1 MVEGATMRK
10 TSASTLL
17 IVCMLGFASL
27 FFGCNDVIE
36 TMAQVQLTVRMDDH
50 QIPLSS
56 SFTLY
61 GTKQGSRTTIE
72 KQLGALNETTLLPL
86 EPGVW
91 DLRVEARV
99 GGILKGTGATAV
111 AIKAGKQASAII
123 DLSYEYDVTFDA
135 NGGSS
140 PSITGKDVVYDAQ
153 YGPLASTSKVGY
165 TFLGWYTAAVG
176 GTKVEESTKFTQTSN
191 QTLYAHWQANTYTVT
206 FDVQSGSGGTSET
219 SATYDSSLTPSL
231 SAPSRVG
238 YTFGGYYD
246 QVSGQG
252 IQYYDASMNGQRTW
266 DKAGAATLYAKWTAT
281 ITFDGDGATTSA
293 NPSTRQIIDTQSTD
307 TLGSAMPQ
315 DPQRSGYSFA
325 GWYTQQEGNGTE
337 FTGSSEVTGSQTVY
351 AKWTSTVTFD
361 SQAADTAATP
371 SSYTITETSV
381 SDTLSQLPTDPV
393 KNGYTFAGWYTA
405 VSGGGDAFTT
415 SSEVAGNRTVYAKW
429 TALVTYDVSDA
440 TTAPNP
446 TTKTIVYSSGN
457 DTVQSL
463 PTEPQKTRYVFTGWY
478 TAANGGGTSF
488 TADTLVTGHITVY
501 PRWASQVTFD
511 SRSADTDASPSSKL
525 VYQTSGCDKVGTLPA
540 DPIRAGYTFDHW
552 YTAANGSGSLVSSDT
567 QVAGEVTFYAKW
579 NANTDTP
586 YTVEHYQQPVSGSD
600 YVKVD
605 TDTLS
610 GTTDTLAT
618 AIAKTS
624 YTGLAENST
633 HPGRVASGNIAG
645 NGSLVLKLYY
655 DRTLHTVQFDAN
667 EGSSVADIT
676 NIRYGATIG
685 APDEPTRTGYTF
697 GGWYKENTL
706 NTLHNFTTDTITAD
720 TTLYAKWT
728 ANSYTVSFDKQEG
741 NGGSDYVEAS
751 YAAAMPDANKP
762 VRAGYTFTGYYDATT
777 GGNQYYDASM
787 ASVRSW
793 DKAGNTDLYARWTAN
808 TDTPYT
814 VKHYQQP
821 VSGSDYVKV
830 DTDTLSGTTDTLAT
844 AIAKTSYTG
853 FAENSTHP
861 ERVASGNI
869 AGNGSLVLKLYYDR
883 TLHTVQFDAN
893 EGSSVA
899 DITNIR
905 YGATIGAPDEPTRT
919 GYTFGGWYKENTLNT
934 LYNFTTDTITADT
947 TLYAKWDANTYTVS
961 FDAEGGEA
969 VTSMD
974 VTYDET
980 YGTLPTTSRT
990 GYTFVNWMTGDNG
1003 TGSEVTAG
1011 TKVTITDDAILYA
1024 KWGAD
1029 TYTVSFDAEGGD
1041 AVTSMDVTYDE
1052 TYGTLPTT
1060 SRSGYTF
1067 VNWMTGDNGTGSEV
1081 TEGTKVT
1088 ITADATLYAKWDA
1101 NTDTPYTVEHYQQP
1115 VSGSDYVKVDTDT
1128 LSGTTDTLA
1137 TALAKT
1143 SYTGFAENS
1152 THPGRVASGNIAGN
1166 GSLVLKLYYDR
1177 TLHTVQFDAN
1187 EGSSVA
1193 DITNIRYGATIGT
1206 PIEPTRTG
1214 YTFGGWYKEN
1224 TLNTLHNFTTDTITA
1239 DTTLYA
1245 KWHPD
1250 STVTF
1255 NSNGGSSVDSLTS
1268 VPYNTKITAPTEPT
1282 KSMQVFVGWSKDEDT
1297 TTPWYFTEDTV
1308 KQDITLYAKWR
1319 DYQVRDIGPAGGY
1332 IFYDDEADGVDD
1344 IPDARYLEAAPASTN
1359 TSGINWGI
1367 TGPLGTLKALG
1378 EGENN
1383 TAILVGLKG
1392 SGSYYP
1398 AGFCNNLQISHNGV
1412 TFTDWFLPSI
1422 EELELMERQLYQYGL
1437 GGFNTT
1443 SYWSSS
1449 ETEDGRS
1456 VYARAFRINPVSW
1469 GASKWHPDDDYI
1481 NIRAIRA
1488 F

>member
-56 SFTLY
+56 NFTLY

-99 GGILKGTGATAV
+99 GGILKDTGATAV
-111 AIKAGKQASAII
+111 TIKAGKQASAII

-153 YGPLASTSKVGY
+153 YGPLATTSKVGY
-165 TFLGWYTAAVG
+165 TFLGWYTAASG

-525 VYQTSGCDKVGTLPA
+525 VYQTSGSDKVGSLPA
-540 DPIRAGYTFDHW
+540 DPIRAGYSFDHW

-579 NANTDTP
+579 N
-586 YTVEHYQQPVSGSD
+586 
-600 YVKVD
+600 
-605 TDTLS
+605 
-610 GTTDTLAT
+610 
-618 AIAKTS
+618 
-624 YTGLAENST
+624 
-633 HPGRVASGNIAG
+633 
-645 NGSLVLKLYY
+645 
-655 DRTLHTVQFDAN
+655 
-667 EGSSVADIT
+667 
-676 NIRYGATIG
+676 
-685 APDEPTRTGYTF
+685 
-697 GGWYKENTL
+697 
-706 NTLHNFTTDTITAD
+706 
-720 TTLYAKWT
+720 
-728 ANSYTVSFDKQEG
+728 
-741 NGGSDYVEAS
+741 
-751 YAAAMPDANKP
+751 
-762 VRAGYTFTGYYDATT
+762 
-777 GGNQYYDASM
+777 
-787 ASVRSW
+787 
-793 DKAGNTDLYARWTAN
+793 
-808 TDTPYT
+808 
-814 VKHYQQP
+814 
-821 VSGSDYVKV
+821 
-830 DTDTLSGTTDTLAT
+830 
-844 AIAKTSYTG
+844 
-853 FAENSTHP
+853 
-861 ERVASGNI
+861 
-869 AGNGSLVLKLYYDR
+869 
-883 TLHTVQFDAN
+883 
-893 EGSSVA
+893 
-899 DITNIR
+899 
-905 YGATIGAPDEPTRT
+905 
-919 GYTFGGWYKENTLNT
+919 
-934 LYNFTTDTITADT
+934 
-947 TLYAKWDANTYTVS
+947 
-961 FDAEGGEA
+961 
-969 VTSMD
+969 
-974 VTYDET
+974 
-980 YGTLPTTSRT
+980 
-990 GYTFVNWMTGDNG
+990 
-1003 TGSEVTAG
+1003 
-1011 TKVTITDDAILYA
+1011 
-1024 KWGAD
+1024 
-1029 TYTVSFDAEGGD
+1029 
-1041 AVTSMDVTYDE
+1041 
-1052 TYGTLPTT
+1052 
-1060 SRSGYTF
+1060 
-1067 VNWMTGDNGTGSEV
+1067 
-1081 TEGTKVT
+1081 
-1088 ITADATLYAKWDA
+1088 A

-1187 EGSSVA
+1187 GGSSVA

-1245 KWHPD
+1245 KWDPD

-1268 VPYNTKITAPTEPT
+1268 VPYNTKIIAPTEPT

-1297 TTPWYFTEDTV
+1297 TTPWYFAEDTV

-1344 IPDARYLEAAPASTN
+1344 IPDARYLEAAPIATQ
-1359 TSGINWGI
+1359 W
-1367 TGPLGTLKALG
+1367 
-1378 EGENN
+1378 
-1383 TAILVGLKG
+1383 
-1392 SGSYYP
+1392 
-1398 AGFCNNLQISHNGV
+1398 
-1412 TFTDWFLPSI
+1412 
-1422 EELELMERQLYQYGL
+1422 
-1437 GGFNTT
+1437 
-1443 SYWSSS
+1443 
-1449 ETEDGRS
+1449 
-1456 VYARAFRINPVSW
+1456 
-1469 GASKWHPDDDYI
+1469 
-1481 NIRAIRA
+1481 
-1488 F
+1488 